1 MLRLA
6 GFLRVFGIRV
16 VDRAWCTDPSSHA
29 ISPAAEASSLTWPHT
44 GSGSRADTAA
54 RSAADASAATDA
66 VGWLQRIGSQRIS
79 GYSELGQSRRSYHG
93 RFSSKPGIVISYY
106 DCRRC
111 DLFARRPG
119 EVPPRRGQLVLVS
132 SSAASPRLLLCN
144 RQSIRAGLAYQ

>member
-54 RSAADASAATDA
+54 PPAGSGPRADPPARSAADASAATDA
-66 VGWLQRIGSQRIS
+66 GGWLQRIGSQRIS
-79 GYSELGQSRRSYHG
+79 GYSELGQSRR
-93 RFSSKPGIVISYY
+93 
-106 DCRRC
+106 
-111 DLFARRPG
+111 
-119 EVPPRRGQLVLVS
+119 
-132 SSAASPRLLLCN
+132 
-144 RQSIRAGLAYQ
+144 